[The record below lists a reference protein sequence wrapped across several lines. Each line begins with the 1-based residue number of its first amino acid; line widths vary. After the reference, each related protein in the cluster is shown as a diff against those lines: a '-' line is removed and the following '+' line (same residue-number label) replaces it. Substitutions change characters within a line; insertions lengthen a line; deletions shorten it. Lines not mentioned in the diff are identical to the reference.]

1 MATNNY
7 FGFTHSGTQYGPFCA
22 IQSVPH
28 GGGLLYTALGENT
41 AGAAAYQTGQ
51 TGYAVTPTAAT
62 AATYTAQRAGT
73 GYETAYQTAA
83 THTTAGTYAGWYHY
97 NLPDQEE
104 TSMSGEGNRVKNWRT
119 DPTIVNCIP
128 NQEQVG
134 AGTPAAATT
143 YDYGYGRTAQTAYDS
158 TKTYYQQPAAAAA
171 TYSTTDTHY
180 QASKP
185 AFSTT
190 STYTAT
196 TRQVTPATPK
206 AASYS
211 SAYTT
216 QGTQGTNY
224 STGYTAA
231 AAQTTNT
238 TKGSYIA
245 AANTTYSGY
254 DAALYSAATM
264 YVAQQAQTGAG
275 GAAAAAATTNTGT
288 AKSTGSWQG
297 YKKGPMPGGMKTM
310 KPKQP
315 PKPQQLHYCDV
326 CKISCAGPQT
336 YREHLEG
343 QKHKKK
349 ESALKLGS
357 APAARGGNALRC
369 ELCDVT
375 CTGSDA
381 YAAHIR
387 GAKHQKVVKL
397 HTKLG
402 KPIPSTEPVVVGGG
416 IKTTTAGSL
425 GTVGTGAAG
434 IKTEPTEV
442 KADAKEEPAMSDSEL
457 TLSDKDVQPVGQ
469 DYIEEIKNDEGKV
482 ISFNCKLCECRF
494 NDPNAKEM
502 HMKGRRHRLQ
512 YKKKV
517 NPELVVDVKPSLRQ
531 RKLQEEKLRR
541 QQMRDEYWRRRD
553 EERMMEEEERM
564 YWEERRRYE
573 EEVEYFEWYRRYGR
587 DPRGLPPPPPRPF
600 GPGVP
605 PLMFFPQPVR
615 RPDSSDDRHVI
626 ARHAEIYPKEDEL
639 QAVQR
644 IVSHT
649 EKALKFVSD
658 HLADMATAA
667 AKQAT
672 ATKPVVGTGVKPV
685 VGVGAKVATPPVK
698 TGPAGK
704 PIPGVKPAVGAKIMT
719 GAQPAVKP
727 VGQGPVATSTP
738 TIKTEPMDKPKPD
751 AVKEEKKEDGRDGNL
766 FSFHRDK
773 DDSQVP
779 RVLKGV
785 MRVGVLAKGLLLHGD
800 TAVNLVVLC
809 AEKPTRT
816 LLNKVVENLPK
827 QLQIVAPEDTYK
839 VQRKLEEAAII
850 VMGVKEPHIT
860 VTITL
865 TSPIMRE
872 QLLTP
877 QEGSGDSVSVS
888 QAQATKDPPDVLD
901 KQKCLDALAALR
913 HAKWFQARA
922 TGLQSCV
929 MVIRILRDL
938 CQRVPTWAP
947 LNSWAMELLVEKVIS
962 SAAQPLSPGDA
973 LRRIMEAL
981 ASGILLPGG
990 PGLLDPC
997 EKDPSD
1003 AAANM
1008 MPQQRED
1015 ITASAQH
1022 ALRLIAFR
1030 QIHKVLGMDPLPPPK
1045 FSRRFNR
1052 KRRRDNS
1059 SGEGNDSEAGDG
1071 KKDKKEDV
1079 DEKMETE
1086 KSGK

>member
-1 MATNNY
+1 
-7 FGFTHSGTQYGPFCA
+7 
-22 IQSVPH
+22 
-28 GGGLLYTALGENT
+28 
-41 AGAAAYQTGQ
+41 
-51 TGYAVTPTAAT
+51 
-62 AATYTAQRAGT
+62 
-73 GYETAYQTAA
+73 
-83 THTTAGTYAGWYHY
+83 
-97 NLPDQEE
+97 
-104 TSMSGEGNRVKNWRT
+104 MSGEGNRIKNWRT
-119 DPTIVNCIP
+119 DPTVVPNCIP

-134 AGTPAAATT
+134 AGTPTAATT

-171 TYSTTDTHY
+171 TYSATDTHY

-196 TRQVTPATPK
+196 TRQVTQATPK

-216 QGTQGTNY
+216 QGAQGTNY

-264 YVAQQAQTGAG
+264 YVAQQAQTGAAT
-275 GAAAAAATTNTGT
+275 GAATAATANTGA

-297 YKKGPMPGGMKTM
+297 YKKGPIPGGMKTM

-416 IKTTTAGSL
+416 IKTTTGTTASTTTPVKTVTATAAKPAIPGAAKKTVTAAPKINFVAAGSL
-425 GTVGTGAAG
+425 GTVGTAATG
-434 IKTEPTEV
+434 IKNEPTEV
-442 KADAKEEPAMSDSEL
+442 KSDVKEEPAMSDSEL

-658 HLADMATAA
+658 HLADLATAA

-672 ATKPVVGTGVKPV
+672 AAKPV
-685 VGVGAKVATPPVK
+685 
-698 TGPAGK
+698 
-704 PIPGVKPAVGAKIMT
+704 
-719 GAQPAVKP
+719 
-727 VGQGPVATSTP
+727 
-738 TIKTEPMDKPKPD
+738 
-751 AVKEEKKEDGRDGNL
+751 KEDGRDGNL

-809 AEKPTRT
+809 AEKPTRS

-827 QLQIVAPEDTYK
+827 QLQVVAPEDTYK
-839 VQRKLEEAAII
+839 VHRKLEEAAVI

-877 QEGSGDSVSVS
+877 LDGSGDSVSVS

-1003 AAANM
+1003 AAGNM
-1008 MPQQRED
+1008 LPQQRED

-1045 FSRRFNR
+1045 FTRGRFNR

-1059 SGEGNDSEAGDG
+1059 TGEGNDSEAGDG
-1071 KKDKKEDV
+1071 KKDKKEDL
-1079 DEKMETE
+1079 DEKMETD

>member
-7 FGFTHSGTQYGPFCA
+7 FGFTHGGTQYGA
-22 IQSVPH
+22 
-28 GGGLLYTALGENT
+28 T
-41 AGAAAYQTGQ
+41 GAAAYQTGQ

-73 GYETAYQTAA
+73 GYETAYQTA
-83 THTTAGTYAGWYHY
+83 THTTPGTYAGF
-97 NLPDQEE
+97 D
-104 TSMSGEGNRVKNWRT
+104 VA
-119 DPTIVNCIP
+119 
-128 NQEQVG
+128 VG
-134 AGTPAAATT
+134 AGTAATATT

-158 TKTYYQQPAAAAA
+158 TKTYYQQPAAAAAA

-196 TRQVTPATPK
+196 TRQVTQTTPK

-211 SAYTT
+211 TAYTT
-216 QGTQGTNY
+216 QG
-224 STGYTAA
+224 
-231 AAQTTNT
+231 AQ
-238 TKGSYIA
+238 
-245 AANTTYSGY
+245 
-254 DAALYSAATM
+254 
-264 YVAQQAQTGAG
+264 
-275 GAAAAAATTNTGT
+275 AAAAAAGGAGATAAVATNTAVTKPTGT
-288 AKSTGSWQG
+288 WQA
-297 YKKGPMPGGMKTM
+297 YKKGPMAGGMKTM

-349 ESALKLGS
+349 ESALKAG
-357 APAARGGNALRC
+357 AVPVARGSNALRC
-369 ELCDVT
+369 ELCDVL
-375 CTGSDA
+375 
-381 YAAHIR
+381 
-387 GAKHQKVVKL
+387 KL

-402 KPIPSTEPVVVGGG
+402 KPIPSTDPVVVGGSA
-416 IKTTTAGSL
+416 KTTSSTASTTTSSSSL
-425 GTVGTGAAG
+425 GTTTNTNSSANV
-434 IKTEPTEV
+434 EV
-442 KADAKEEPAMSDSEL
+442 KQESKEDTSVSDSEI
-457 TLSDKDVQPVGQ
+457 TVNDKDVQPVGQ

-564 YWEERRRYE
+564 YWEERRRFE

-587 DPRGLPPPPPRPF
+587 DPRALPPPPRPF

-605 PLMFFPQPVR
+605 PLMFFPQPIR

-626 ARHAEIYPKEDEL
+626 ARHAEIYPKEEEL

-658 HLADMATAA
+658 FLADQASAAPTAKPAPSKGPTTPTTPTTTSAAKPSAVAGKPTPAAAAA
-667 AKQAT
+667 AKPT
-672 ATKPVVGTGVKPV
+672 T
-685 VGVGAKVATPPVK
+685 TP
-698 TGPAGK
+698 
-704 PIPGVKPAVGAKIMT
+704 
-719 GAQPAVKP
+719 
-727 VGQGPVATSTP
+727 TSTP
-738 TIKTEPMDKPKPD
+738 GVTIKQEPTTPEKPKAD
-751 AVKEEKKEDGRDGNL
+751 TSKEEPKKEDGRDGNL
-766 FSFHRDK
+766 FSFHREK

-816 LLNKVVENLPK
+816 LLNKVAENLPK
-827 QLQIVAPEDTYK
+827 QLKMVSPEDTYK
-839 VQRKLEEAAII
+839 VHRKVEEAAII

-865 TSPIMRE
+865 TSPVMRE
-872 QLLTP
+872 QLLTHP
-877 QEGSGDSVSVS
+877 EGSGDSVSVS
-888 QAQATKDPPDVLD
+888 QAQVMKDPPDVLD

-947 LNSWAMELLVEKVIS
+947 LHSWAMELLVEKVIS
-962 SAAQPLSPGDA
+962 SAGQPLSPGDA

-997 EKDPSD
+997 EKDPCD
-1003 AAANM
+1003 AAGNM
-1008 MPQQRED
+1008 LPQQRED

-1045 FSRRFNR
+1045 FSRGRFNR

-1071 KKDKKEDV
+1071 KKDKKEDGAE
-1079 DEKMETE
+1079 DTKMEIVKTE
-1086 KSGK
+1086 AK